1 MGIHQG
7 LPTPIQPYQEVGWK
21 QKMIQTKYYSPRLRR
36 ELISPL
42 FHAAKSKGIPMTALA
57 SRLVAEG
64 LYRMAEESEPVCIVA
79 EEPPGTDP
87 PGRV

>member
-1 MGIHQG
+1 MA
-7 LPTPIQPYQEVGWK
+7 QP
-21 QKMIQTKYYSPRLRR
+21 KYYSPRLRR

-42 FHAAKSKGIPMTALA
+42 YHAAKSKGVFMTALA

-79 EEPPGTDP
+79 EEPPEVRSP
-87 PGRV
+87 PAA